1 MIVRARSWRRYF
13 HNKYLLRESINLYS
27 YCVKQSYL
35 QNWYNGRRGEP
46 REKLNIPGFFCIF
59 FLEIF
64 TRSSDFVNSVDCVGK
79 ITSKSVRLQPVF
91 IQKRFEVNKKW
102 EIEVIIS
109 MTMLPR
115 SSERIFN
122 PMRCTGNMYEH
133 VDQRVIMTL
142 NIFKF

>member
-1 MIVRARSWRRYF
+1 MIVRARPWRRYF

-46 REKLNIPGFFCIF
+46 RENLGEKLNIPGFFCIF

-91 IQKRFEVNKKW
+91 IQKRFEVNKKQ
-102 EIEVIIS
+102 I
-109 MTMLPR
+109 L
-115 SSERIFN
+115 SSEKMTN
-122 PMRCTGNMYEH
+122 AGDCNLWLYSL
-133 VDQRVIMTL
+133 VLQRVFIIQSAL
-142 NIFKF
+142 LINKINNVH